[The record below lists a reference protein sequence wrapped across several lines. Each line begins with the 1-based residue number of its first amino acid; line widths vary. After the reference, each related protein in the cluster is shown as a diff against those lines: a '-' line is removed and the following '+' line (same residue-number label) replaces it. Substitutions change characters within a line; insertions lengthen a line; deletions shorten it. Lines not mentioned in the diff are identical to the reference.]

1 MSLYQE
7 ADGTLAE
14 HQHELFAR
22 ISELAEQIDLAYVLN
37 HLGGIMVQS
46 RDGLKRIQQI
56 VRGLRDFA
64 RIDESELKEVD
75 LNAGIANTVE
85 IMRPLAIQQ
94 QVALE
99 MDLDTLPLVTCY
111 AAKINQVVL
120 NLVANAIDASPP
132 GGLVTVRSRPSAEGV
147 QIDVIDE
154 GCGIDPA
161 IRDKIFDPFFTTKP
175 VGKGTGLGLS
185 ISYGI
190 VHSQGGRIELDSSPG
205 KGARFTIHLPL
216 KALPAVDPRS
226 AGGPRA
232 ATGATAGRDG
242 EAAKGFE
249 EANTAEASRKRVA
262 PPRDVVG

>member
-1 MSLYQE
+1 
-7 ADGTLAE
+7 
-14 HQHELFAR
+14 
-22 ISELAEQIDLAYVLN
+22 
-37 HLGGIMVQS
+37 MVQS

-99 MDLDTLPLVTCY
+99 MDLDTLPPVTCY

-132 GGLVTVRSRPSAEGV
+132 GSLVTVRSRPAAEGV
-147 QIDVIDE
+147 QIDVDRR
-154 GCGIDPA
+154 GLRHRPGHSRQDLRPLLHHQA
-161 IRDKIFDPFFTTKP
+161 GRQGNRPGP
-175 VGKGTGLGLS
+175 VDQLWHRPLARRA
-185 ISYGI
+185 
-190 VHSQGGRIELDSSPG
+190 HR
-205 KGARFTIHLPL
+205 ARFVPRQGL
-216 KALPAVDPRS
+216 AVHDPS
-226 AGGPRA
+226 AAQGTARRRPTVRRRA
-232 ATGATAGRDG
+232 RARHGASDGSDG

-249 EANTAEASRKRVA
+249 EANS
-262 PPRDVVG
+262 G